1 MALQL
6 ITLDNTQ
13 RFMARATQYMTTHTI
28 ITLSVISTLIVGFVI
43 HKWIHN
49 LLTLKMD
56 EGSIIQYFKEHEIS
70 ESKDIK
76 FISCALNLT
85 EKRTL
90 EVCQK
95 SINLSAGE
103 DGKWLPNV
111 KI

>member
-1 MALQL
+1 
-6 ITLDNTQ
+6 
-13 RFMARATQYMTTHTI
+13 MARAAHFMTTHTI
-28 ITLSVISTLIVGFVI
+28 ITLSVISTLIIGFVI
-43 HKWIHN
+43 HKWIHD

-76 FISCALNLT
+76 FISSALNLT

-95 SINLSAGE
+95 SIKLSADE
-103 DGKWLPNV
+103 DEKWLPSN